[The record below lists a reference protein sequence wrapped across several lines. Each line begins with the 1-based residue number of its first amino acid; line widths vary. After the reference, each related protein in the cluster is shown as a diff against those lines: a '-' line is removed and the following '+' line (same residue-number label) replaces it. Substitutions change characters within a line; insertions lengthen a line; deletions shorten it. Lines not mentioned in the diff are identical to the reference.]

1 MIMSNPTGLIVDLCK
16 DFNGLTTDI
25 NDVLS
30 KDWLRTAIKSHL
42 HVANKDIAR
51 EFTDKLV
58 DLIYLSDHL

>member
-1 MIMSNPTGLIVDLCK
+1 MSNPTGLIVDLCT

-25 NDVLS
+25 DDVRG
-30 KDWLRTAIKSHL
+30 KEWLKTAIKSHL
-42 HVANKDIAR
+42 HVANQDIAR